1 VPPTL
6 LRRPLAVAPDP
17 AVVFEALT
25 RGAENAF
32 WLDSGPGAATG
43 RSYLGVPASVHR
55 CRDWSELYEVLQDA
69 GVADP
74 EQRPSPD
81 TGTRAL
87 ESHQVPDAGTGPRF
101 RLGWVGWLAYEL
113 GLPDAPR
120 PTELR
125 GDAAVLL
132 RVDEAVE
139 FDHDTGAVTLLALD
153 SPTAAEW
160 LDRTTVM
167 LESLVRD
174 GATGRTGSQALVSSP
189 GPQHPVLTATAG
201 PEHPVLVATCGPE
214 HPQPTATPTLEAR
227 PRHDYP
233 AYAAMIEACKAT
245 IARGDAYQL
254 CLTNEFAVDVHPDP
268 LDTYLALRAA
278 SPSHH
283 GGYLK
288 AGGTALLSSS
298 PEQFLAVTA
307 DGRVRS
313 KPIKGT
319 RPRGAGPVDDALL
332 VRELAASQKER
343 AENLM
348 IVDLVRNDLSK
359 VCALGSVAVPILLEV
374 ETYPQ
379 VHQLVSTVEGMLA
392 EGRNGLDAVAA
403 CFPAGSMTGAPK
415 RSAVHTLAALEGGPR
430 GIYSGAFGYFSR
442 DGALDLA
449 MVIRSI
455 VLDDRGATVG
465 AGGGITALSEP
476 GDEVEETRVKAAV
489 LLAVLGAAS
498 PAPLGPSAP
507 ARPTA
512 SAAPREHAKL

>member
-1 VPPTL
+1 MPPTL
-6 LRRPLAVAPDP
+6 LRRPLAVAPEP
-17 AVVFEALT
+17 AAVFEALA

-32 WLDSGPGAATG
+32 WLDSGPGATTG

-69 GVADP
+69 GTFDPERHPFQDAARADP
-74 EQRPSPD
+74 GLRPF
-81 TGTRAL
+81 
-87 ESHQVPDAGTGPRF
+87 PDAGITPRF

-120 PTELR
+120 PADLR

-139 FDHDTGAVTLLALD
+139 FDHDTGSVTLLALE
-153 SPTAAEW
+153 SPTAADW
-160 LDRTTVM
+160 LTRTAAT
-167 LESLVRD
+167 LDALARD
-174 GATGRTGSQALVSSP
+174 GAARPAGPGHQVPSVSP
-189 GPQHPVLTATAG
+189 GLGHPDHASG
-201 PEHPVLVATCGPE
+201 
-214 HPQPTATPTLEAR
+214 PTLEAR
-227 PRHDYP
+227 PRHDYS
-233 AYAAMIEACKAT
+233 AYAALVESCKAT

-254 CLTNEFAVDVHPDP
+254 CLTNEFAVGVHPDP
-268 LDTYLALRAA
+268 LDTYLTLRTA

-348 IVDLVRNDLSK
+348 IVDLVRNDFSK
-359 VCALGSVAVPILLEV
+359 VCALGSVTVPTLLEV

-379 VHQLVSTVEGMLA
+379 VHQLVSTVEGRLA

-430 GIYSGAFGYFSR
+430 GIYSGTFGYFSR

-455 VLDDRGATVG
+455 VLDERGATVG
-465 AGGGITALSEP
+465 AGGGITALSEAR
-476 GDEVEETRVKAAV
+476 DEVEETRVKAAV
-489 LLAVLGAAS
+489 LLSVLGAAS
-498 PAPLGPSAP
+498 PTPATAAAPT
-507 ARPTA
+507 RPDA

>member
-1 VPPTL
+1 MPPTL

-17 AVVFEALT
+17 AVVFGALA
-25 RGAENAF
+25 RGAESAF
-32 WLDSGPGAATG
+32 WLDSGPGATTG
-43 RSYLGVPASVHR
+43 RSYLGLPVAVHR

-69 GVADP
+69 GSADP
-74 EQRPSPD
+74 EPLPFAGATTVNPESLPSADAD
-81 TGTRAL
+81 T
-87 ESHQVPDAGTGPRF
+87 SPRF

-120 PTELR
+120 PTDLR

-139 FDHDTGAVTLLALD
+139 FDHDTGTVTLLALD
-153 SPTAAEW
+153 SPTAVDW
-160 LDRTTVM
+160 LARTATT
-167 LESLVRD
+167 LESLPR
-174 GATGRTGSQALVSSP
+174 GTAAAPTGPA
-189 GPQHPVLTATAG
+189 
-201 PEHPVLVATCGPE
+201 
-214 HPQPTATPTLEAR
+214 PTLEAR

-268 LDTYLALRAA
+268 LETYLALRAA

-283 GGYLK
+283 GGYLTV
-288 AGGTALLSSS
+288 GGTSLLSSS

-348 IVDLVRNDLSK
+348 IVDLVRNDLSR
-359 VCALGSVAVPILLEV
+359 VCALGSVAVPTLLEV

-379 VHQLVSTVEGMLA
+379 VHQLVSTIEGILA

-430 GIYSGAFGYFSR
+430 GIYSGVFGYFSR

-455 VLDDRGATVG
+455 VLDDHGATVG

-476 GDEVEETRVKAAV
+476 VDEVEETRVKAAV

-498 PAPLGPSAP
+498 PEPVGRSAP
-507 ARPTA
+507 TLPLA

>member
-17 AVVFEALT
+17 AVVFEALA

-32 WLDSGPGAATG
+32 WLDSGPRAASG

-55 CRDWSELYEVLQDA
+55 CGDWSELYEVLQDA
-69 GVADP
+69 GTVDL
-74 EQRPSPD
+74 SPP
-81 TGTRAL
+81 GSA
-87 ESHQVPDAGTGPRF
+87 DAGAGPRF

-113 GLPDAPR
+113 GMPDAPQ
-120 PTELR
+120 PTDLR
-125 GDAAVLL
+125 ADAAVLL

-139 FDHDTGAVTLLALD
+139 FDHDTGSVTLLALD
-153 SPTAAEW
+153 SPTAADW
-160 LDRTTVM
+160 LTRTAAT
-167 LESLVRD
+167 LEALAHGV
-174 GATGRTGSQALVSSP
+174 GAARRAAAA
-189 GPQHPVLTATAG
+189 HPATAD
-201 PEHPVLVATCGPE
+201 PAADPDPAVDPA
-214 HPQPTATPTLEAR
+214 ALEAR
-227 PRHDYP
+227 PRHDYA
-233 AYAAMIEACKAT
+233 AYATLVESCKAT

-254 CLTNEFAVDVHPDP
+254 CLTNEFTVDVHPDP
-268 LDTYLALRAA
+268 LDTYLALRSA

-298 PEQFLAVTA
+298 PEQFLAVTH

-319 RPRGAGPVDDALL
+319 RRRGAGPIDDALL

-359 VCALGSVAVPILLEV
+359 VCELGSVTVPTLLEV

-379 VHQLVSTVEGMLA
+379 VHQLVSTVEGRLA
-392 EGRNGLDAVAA
+392 EGRVGLDAVAA

-415 RSAVHTLAALEGGPR
+415 RSAVQTLAALESGPR

-465 AGGGITALSEP
+465 AGGGITALSEA

-489 LLAVLGAAS
+489 LLSVLGAAS
-498 PAPLGPSAP
+498 AAPTSRAAP

>member
-32 WLDSGPGAATG
+32 WLDSGPGATTG

-69 GVADP
+69 GVADA
-74 EQRPSPD
+74 EERPSPD
-81 TGTRAL
+81 TGTRAPV
-87 ESHQVPDAGTGPRF
+87 SHQVPDAGTGPRF

-120 PTELR
+120 PTEHR

-139 FDHDTGAVTLLALD
+139 FDHETGTVALLALD

-160 LDRTTVM
+160 LDRTAAV

-174 GATGRTGSQALVSSP
+174 GAATRRTGSPAVTASLD
-189 GPQHPVLTATAG
+189 PQHPVLTATAG
-201 PEHPVLVATCGPE
+201 PEHPR
-214 HPQPTATPTLEAR
+214 PTAAPTPALEAR

-430 GIYSGAFGYFSR
+430 GIYSGAFGYFSH